1 MLGLTPDQIRNGLL
15 LYLLLMACLCLRAYG
30 QAWLANRLGDPTPEA
45 TGRLTANPLPHLDL
59 IGSVI
64 LPLICIFYL
73 MPRMTSFSL
82 FLAWTKPVPIN
93 PSNFARPAR
102 HHLYTQMMN
111 PLVSVLG
118 ALAAAV
124 VGALAYRAMP
134 SAMDDV
140 FVPMIAINASLIV
153 LDFLPIPPLPG
164 GMLLRE
170 FGLISEQTF
179 WNVSRWGGILLL
191 IAFNV
196 PQFQMVFR
204 YMIVTVA
211 APFLYLIGRIVR

>member
-73 MPRMTSFSL
+73 APNLGTFSL

-93 PSNFARPAR
+93 PNNFTKPAR
-102 HHLYTQMMN
+102 HHRYTQMMN
-111 PLVSVLG
+111 PLVSV
-118 ALAAAV
+118 AAALTAAV
-124 VGALAYRAMP
+124 IGALAYRTMP
-134 SAMDDV
+134 GALDDV
-140 FVPMIAINASLIV
+140 FVPMIVINASLIV

-170 FGLISEQTF
+170 LGLISEAAF
-179 WNVSRWGGILLL
+179 WNVSRWGGLLLL
-191 IAFNV
+191 IAFQV
-196 PQFQMVFR
+196 PQFRSAFGFLIG
-204 YMIVTVA
+204 IVAT
-211 APFLYLIGRIVR
+211 PFLYLISLLVQ

>member
-59 IGSVI
+59 IGSVV

-73 MPRMTSFSL
+73 MPRMSTFSL

-93 PSNFARPAR
+93 PNNFTKPAR
-102 HHLYTQMMN
+102 HHLFTQMMN
-111 PLVSVLG
+111 PLVSLLC
-118 ALAAAV
+118 ALASAILAAV
-124 VGALAYRAMP
+124 VYRTMP

-170 FGLISEQTF
+170 FGLISETTF
-179 WNVSRWGGILLL
+179 WNVSRWGGLLLL
-191 IAFNV
+191 IAFNI
-196 PQFQMVFR
+196 PQFRAVFGVL
-204 YMIVTVA
+204 IGLVA
-211 APFLYLIGRIVR
+211 TPFLYLIGLLVR

>member
-1 MLGLTPDQIRNGLL
+1 MLGLTPDQIRNGLI
-15 LYLLLMACLCLRAYG
+15 LYLLLMGCLCLRAYG

-73 MPRMTSFSL
+73 APNIGSFSL

-93 PSNFARPAR
+93 PNNFSRPAR

-111 PLVSVLG
+111 PLVSVVCATVAAIAG
-118 ALAAAV
+118 ALM
-124 VGALAYRAMP
+124 YRSVP
-134 SAMDDV
+134 STMEQL
-140 FVPMIAINASLIV
+140 FVPIIAINASLMV
-153 LDFLPIPPLPG
+153 LDFLPLPPLPG

-170 FGLISEQTF
+170 FGLISEEMF
-179 WNVSRWGGILLL
+179 WSVARWGGLVLLILFQVPQFRSLFASLVGLVATPFLLL
-191 IAFNV
+191 IG
-196 PQFQMVFR
+196 
-204 YMIVTVA
+204 
-211 APFLYLIGRIVR
+211 LLVR

>member
-15 LYLLLMACLCLRAYG
+15 LYLLLMGCLCLRAYG

-73 MPRMTSFSL
+73 APNLGRFSL

-93 PSNFARPAR
+93 PNNFTKPAR

-111 PLVSVLG
+111 PLVSVVA
-118 ALAAAV
+118 ALAASV
-124 VGALAYRAMP
+124 IGALAYRAMP
-134 SAMDDV
+134 GALDDI
-140 FVPMIAINASLIV
+140 FVPMIVINASLIV

-170 FGLISEQTF
+170 LGLISETAF
-179 WNVSRWGGILLL
+179 WNISRWGGLLLL
-191 IAFNV
+191 IAFQV
-196 PQFQMVFR
+196 PQFRAAFGTLIG
-204 YMIVTVA
+204 IVAT
-211 APFLYLIGRIVR
+211 PFLYVISLIVQ